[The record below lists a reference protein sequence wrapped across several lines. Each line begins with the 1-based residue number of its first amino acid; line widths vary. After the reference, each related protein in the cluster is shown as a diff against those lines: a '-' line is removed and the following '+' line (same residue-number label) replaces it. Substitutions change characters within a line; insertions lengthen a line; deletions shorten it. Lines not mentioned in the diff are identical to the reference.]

1 MYGEDMKRNVRQAPL
16 IPRTSLLAALFAVI
30 AVTGGFAQSSPD
42 RYPSQL
48 IRIIVPFAAGGTAD
62 ALARIVGDHLSQRWG
77 SPVIVENKPGAQG
90 NIGMALVAKSPPDG
104 YTLALVP
111 VGNASVNPSLFK
123 DLPYDPIKDFTPIS
137 QLAVVENVLVV
148 NGNSNIKTLDQLIE
162 LGKSKAAN
170 ITYST
175 PGAGSQAHLAA
186 ELLAHATGINLT
198 HIPYRGLAPAL
209 TDVLNGEITMT
220 FAQLSNA
227 KPFIENGRLRALGI
241 ASKERSAALPDVPTI
256 AEAGKLP
263 GFEAVS
269 WYALMAPA
277 HTPEAIVRKLS
288 GEVASIMRLPDV
300 ATALEAQGAKPVGG
314 SPEELAAVIAA
325 DTARWSK
332 LIREAHIELQ

>member
-1 MYGEDMKRNVRQAPL
+1 MKHDMQR
-16 IPRTSLLAALFAVI
+16 IPSVANALLAAVVV
-30 AVTGGFAQSSPD
+30 VTAGAANAFAQSSPD

-62 ALARIVGDHLSQRWG
+62 ALARIVGDNLSQRWG
-77 SPVIVENKPGAQG
+77 APVIVENKPGAQG

-111 VGNASVNPSLFK
+111 VGNAAVNPSLFK
-123 DLPYDPIKDFTPIS
+123 DLPYDPVKDFAPIS
-137 QLAVVENVLVV
+137 QLAIVENVLVV
-148 NGNSNIKTLDQLIE
+148 NGGSTIKTLEQLIK
-162 LGKSKAAN
+162 LAKSNTAN

-186 ELLAHATGINLT
+186 ELLAHATGIAPT
-198 HIPYRGLAPAL
+198 HVPYRGLAPAL

-220 FAQLSNA
+220 FAQLPNA
-227 KPFIENGRLRALGI
+227 KPFIENGRLRALGV
-241 ASKERSAALPDVPTI
+241 ASKERSPALPDVPTI

-277 HTPEAIVRKLS
+277 QTPEVVVRKLA
-288 GEVASIMRLPDV
+288 GEVASIMQLPSV
-300 ATALEAQGAKPVGG
+300 RTALEAQGATPVGS
-314 SPEELAAVIAA
+314 SPEQLARTIAE

-332 LIREAHIELQ
+332 LIREAHIEAQ

>member
-1 MYGEDMKRNVRQAPL
+1 MK
-16 IPRTSLLAALFAVI
+16 PRLSTSGILLMSALVFA
-30 AVTGGFAQSSPD
+30 SSGTRSFSQGATD
-42 RYPSQL
+42 HYPSQV

-62 ALARIVGDHLSQRWG
+62 ALARIVGENLSQRWG

-90 NIGMALVAKSPPDG
+90 NIGMALVAKAPPDG

-111 VGNASVNPSLFK
+111 VGNAAVNPSLFK
-123 DLPYDPIKDFTPIS
+123 ELPYDTVKDFAPIT

-148 NGNSNIKTLDQLIE
+148 NGNSPIKTLQQLID
-162 LGKSKAAN
+162 LGKAKTTN

-186 ELLAHATGINLT
+186 ELLAHATEIQLT

-241 ASKERSAALPDVPTI
+241 ASKERSTALPDVPTI
-256 AEAGKLP
+256 AEAGNLP

-277 HTPEAIVRKLS
+277 HTPEAIIRKLNA
-288 GEVASIMRLPDV
+288 EVASILQLPSV
-300 ATALEAQGAKPVGG
+300 RSALEAQGAKPVGN
-314 SPEELAAVIAA
+314 SPEQLAKIIAD

-332 LIREAHIELQ
+332 LIRDAHIEVVQ

>member
-1 MYGEDMKRNVRQAPL
+1 MKHDMQR
-16 IPRTSLLAALFAVI
+16 IPSVANALLAAVLV
-30 AVTGGFAQSSPD
+30 VTAGAANAFAQSSPD

-62 ALARIVGDHLSQRWG
+62 ALARIVGDNLSQRWG
-77 SPVIVENKPGAQG
+77 APVIVENKPGAQG

-111 VGNASVNPSLFK
+111 VGNAAVNPSLFK
-123 DLPYDPIKDFTPIS
+123 DLPYDPVKDFAPIS
-137 QLAVVENVLVV
+137 QLAIVENVLVV
-148 NGNSNIKTLDQLIE
+148 NGGSTIKTLEQLIK
-162 LGKSKAAN
+162 LAKSNTAN

-186 ELLAHATGINLT
+186 ELLAHATGIAPT
-198 HIPYRGLAPAL
+198 HVPYRGLAPAL

-220 FAQLSNA
+220 FAQLPNA
-227 KPFIENGRLRALGI
+227 KPFIENGRLRALGV
-241 ASKERSAALPDVPTI
+241 ASKERSPALPDVPTI

-277 HTPEAIVRKLS
+277 QTPEVVVRKLA
-288 GEVASIMRLPDV
+288 GEVASIMQLPSV
-300 ATALEAQGAKPVGG
+300 RTALEAQGATPVGS
-314 SPEELAAVIAA
+314 SPEQLARTIAE

-332 LIREAHIELQ
+332 LIREAHIEAQ

>member
-1 MYGEDMKRNVRQAPL
+1 MVIDMKPKPPTSTVLL
-16 IPRTSLLAALFAVI
+16 IAALVFA
-30 AVTGGFAQSSPD
+30 AGSMRTFAQSAAD
-42 RYPSQL
+42 HYPSQV

-62 ALARIVGDHLSQRWG
+62 ALARIVGENLSQRWG

-90 NIGMALVAKSPPDG
+90 NIGMALVAKAPPDG
-104 YTLALVP
+104 YTLVLVP
-111 VGNASVNPSLFK
+111 VGNAAVNPSLFK
-123 DLPYDPIKDFTPIS
+123 ELPYDPIKDFAPIT

-148 NGNSNIKTLDQLIE
+148 NGNSPIKTLQQLID
-162 LGKSKAAN
+162 LSKSKTAN

-186 ELLAHATGINLT
+186 ELLAHATGIQLT

-241 ASKERSAALPDVPTI
+241 ASKERTAALSDVPTI
-256 AEAGKLP
+256 ADAGGLP
-263 GFEAVS
+263 GFEAMS

-277 HTPEAIVRKLS
+277 HTPDAIIRKLNS
-288 GEVASIMRLPDV
+288 EVTSILQLPTV
-300 ATALEAQGAKPVGG
+300 RTALEAQGAKPVGN
-314 SPEELAAVIAA
+314 SPEQLAKIIAD
-325 DTARWSK
+325 DTARWSN
-332 LIREAHIELQ
+332 LIREAHIEVVQ

>member
-1 MYGEDMKRNVRQAPL
+1 MKLDMQP
-16 IPRTSLLAALFAVI
+16 IPALANALLAAVLV
-30 AVTGGFAQSSPD
+30 VTTGAADAFAQSSPG

-62 ALARIVGDHLSQRWG
+62 ALARIVGDNLSQRWG

-111 VGNASVNPSLFK
+111 VGNAAVNPSLFK
-123 DLPYDPIKDFTPIS
+123 DLPYDPVKDFAPIS
-137 QLAVVENVLVV
+137 QLAIVENVLVV
-148 NGNSNIKTLDQLIE
+148 NGNSAIKTLEQLIE
-162 LGKSKAAN
+162 LAKSKTAN

-186 ELLAHATGINLT
+186 ELLAHATGVELT

-241 ASKERSAALPDVPTI
+241 ASKQRSPALSDVPTI
-256 AEAGKLP
+256 AEAGNLP

-277 HTPEAIVRKLS
+277 QTPEALVRKLA
-288 GEVASIMRLPDV
+288 GEVASIMQLPSV
-300 ATALEAQGAKPVGG
+300 RAALEAQGATPVGS
-314 SPEELAAVIAA
+314 SPEQLARTIAE

-332 LIREAHIELQ
+332 LVREAHIEAQ

>member
-1 MYGEDMKRNVRQAPL
+1 MKQKISLSAIPL
-16 IPRTSLLAALFAVI
+16 VAALAC
-30 AVTGGFAQSSPD
+30 AAGATPGFAQNAAD
-42 RYPSQL
+42 HYPSQV

-62 ALARIVGDHLSQRWG
+62 ALARIVGENLSQRWG
-77 SPVIVENKPGAQG
+77 SAVIVENKPGAQG
-90 NIGMALVAKSPPDG
+90 NIGMALVAKAPPDG

-111 VGNASVNPSLFK
+111 VGNAAVNPSLFK
-123 DLPYDPIKDFTPIS
+123 ELPYDTVKDFAPIT

-148 NGNSNIKTLDQLIE
+148 SGNSPIKTLRQLID
-162 LGKSKAAN
+162 LAKAKTTN

-186 ELLAHATGINLT
+186 ELLAHATEIQLT

-256 AEAGKLP
+256 AEAGNLP

-277 HTPEAIVRKLS
+277 HTPEAIIRKLNA
-288 GEVASIMRLPDV
+288 EVASILQLPSV
-300 ATALEAQGAKPVGG
+300 RSALEAQGAKPVGN
-314 SPEELAAVIAA
+314 SPEQLAKIIAD

-332 LIREAHIELQ
+332 LIRDAHIEVVQ

>member
-1 MYGEDMKRNVRQAPL
+1 MQR
-16 IPRTSLLAALFAVI
+16 IPSVANALLAAVLV
-30 AVTGGFAQSSPD
+30 VTAGAANAFAQSSPD

-62 ALARIVGDHLSQRWG
+62 ALARIVGDNLSQRWG
-77 SPVIVENKPGAQG
+77 APVIVENKPGAQG

-111 VGNASVNPSLFK
+111 VGNAAVNPSLFK
-123 DLPYDPIKDFTPIS
+123 DLPYDPVKDFAPIS
-137 QLAVVENVLVV
+137 QLAIVENVLVV
-148 NGNSNIKTLDQLIE
+148 NGSSTIKTLEQLIE
-162 LGKSKAAN
+162 LAKSKTAN

-186 ELLAHATGINLT
+186 ELLAHATGIAPT
-198 HIPYRGLAPAL
+198 HVPYRGLAPAL

-220 FAQLSNA
+220 FAQLPNA
-227 KPFIENGRLRALGI
+227 KPFIENGRLRALGV
-241 ASKERSAALPDVPTI
+241 ASKERSPALPDVPTI

-277 HTPEAIVRKLS
+277 QTPEVVVRKLV
-288 GEVASIMRLPDV
+288 GEVASIMQLPSV
-300 ATALEAQGAKPVGG
+300 RTALEAQGATPVGS
-314 SPEELAAVIAA
+314 SPEQLARTIAE

-332 LIREAHIELQ
+332 LIREAHIEAQ

>member
-1 MYGEDMKRNVRQAPL
+1 MK
-16 IPRTSLLAALFAVI
+16 PRLSTSTIVLMSALVLAWSGTRSFS
-30 AVTGGFAQSSPD
+30 QSAD
-42 RYPSQL
+42 HYPSQV

-62 ALARIVGDHLSQRWG
+62 ALARIVGENLSQRWG

-90 NIGMALVAKSPPDG
+90 NIGMALVAKAPPDG

-111 VGNASVNPSLFK
+111 VGNAAVNPSLFK
-123 DLPYDPIKDFTPIS
+123 DLPYDMTKDFASIT

-148 NGNSNIKTLDQLIE
+148 NGKSTINTLQQLID
-162 LGKSKAAN
+162 LAKAKTSN

-175 PGAGSQAHLAA
+175 PGSGSQAHLAA
-186 ELLAHATGINLT
+186 ELLAHATEIQLT

-227 KPFIENGRLRALGI
+227 KPFIEDGRLRALGI
-241 ASKERSAALPDVPTI
+241 ASKERSAALPNVPTI
-256 AEAGKLP
+256 AEAGNLP

-277 HTPEAIVRKLS
+277 HTPEAIIRKLNA
-288 GEVASIMRLPDV
+288 EVVSILQLPSV
-300 ATALEAQGAKPVGG
+300 RSALEAQGAKPVGN
-314 SPEELAAVIAA
+314 SPEQLAKVIAD

-332 LIREAHIELQ
+332 LIRDAHIEVMQ

>member
-1 MYGEDMKRNVRQAPL
+1 MKLDMQR
-16 IPRTSLLAALFAVI
+16 IPSVANALLAAVLV
-30 AVTGGFAQSSPD
+30 VTTGAADAFGQSSPD
-42 RYPSQL
+42 HYPSQL

-62 ALARIVGDHLSQRWG
+62 ALARIVGDNLSQRWG

-90 NIGMALVAKSPPDG
+90 NIGIALVAKSPPDG

-111 VGNASVNPSLFK
+111 VGNAAVNPSLFK
-123 DLPYDPIKDFTPIS
+123 DLPYDPVKDLAPIS
-137 QLAVVENVLVV
+137 QLAIVENVLVV
-148 NGNSNIKTLDQLIE
+148 NGNSTIKTLEQLIE
-162 LGKSKAAN
+162 LAKSKTAN

-175 PGAGSQAHLAA
+175 PGAGSQAHLAV
-186 ELLAHATGINLT
+186 ELLAHATGIELT

-241 ASKERSAALPDVPTI
+241 ASKQRSAALPDVPTI
-256 AEAGKLP
+256 AEAGNLP

-277 HTPEAIVRKLS
+277 QTPEAVVRKLA
-288 GEVASIMRLPDV
+288 GEVASIMQLPSV
-300 ATALEAQGAKPVGG
+300 RTALEAQGATPVGS
-314 SPEELAAVIAA
+314 SPEQLARTIAE

-332 LIREAHIELQ
+332 LIREAHIEAQ

>member
-1 MYGEDMKRNVRQAPL
+1 MKLDMQRIYSAANL
-16 IPRTSLLAALFAVI
+16 LLAVALV
-30 AVTGGFAQSSPD
+30 VTTGIGDAFGQGSPD

-62 ALARIVGDHLSQRWG
+62 ALARIVGDNLSERWG

-111 VGNASVNPSLFK
+111 VGNAAVNPSLFK
-123 DLPYDPIKDFTPIS
+123 DLPYDPVKDFAPIS
-137 QLAVVENVLVV
+137 QLAIVENVLVV
-148 NGNSNIKTLDQLIE
+148 NGNSTINTLEQLIA
-162 LGKSKAAN
+162 LAKLKTTN

-186 ELLAHATGINLT
+186 ELLAHATGIQLT
-198 HIPYRGLAPAL
+198 HVPYRGLAPAL

-227 KPFIENGRLRALGI
+227 KQFIENGRLRALGV
-241 ASKERSAALPDVPTI
+241 ASKQRSPALPDVPTI

-269 WYALMAPA
+269 WYALMSPA
-277 HTPEAIVRKLS
+277 QTPEAVVRKLA
-288 GEVASIMRLPDV
+288 GEVASIMQLPGV
-300 ATALEAQGAKPVGG
+300 RTALEAQGATPVGS
-314 SPEELAAVIAA
+314 SPEQLAKTIAEDA
-325 DTARWSK
+325 TRWSK
-332 LIREAHIELQ
+332 LIREAHIEAQ

>member
-1 MYGEDMKRNVRQAPL
+1 MKRNMRS
-16 IPRTSLLAALFAVI
+16 IPSASNVLLAAALFLALG
-30 AVTGGFAQSSPD
+30 AEDCFAQAAPD
-42 RYPSQL
+42 RYPSQV
-48 IRIIVPFAAGGTAD
+48 IKIVVPFAAGGTAD
-62 ALARIVGDHLSQRWG
+62 ALARIVGDNLNQRWG

-123 DLPYDPIKDFTPIS
+123 DLPYDAVRDFVPIS

-162 LGKSKAAN
+162 LAKSKTVN

-186 ELLAHATGINLT
+186 ELLAHATGIKLT

-263 GFEAVS
+263 DFEAVS

-277 HTPEAIVRKLS
+277 RTPDTIVRKLN
-288 GEVASIMRLPDV
+288 GEVAAIMHLPAV
-300 ATALEAQGAKPVGG
+300 GVALEAQGAKPVGN
-314 SPEELAAVIAA
+314 SPEELAKVIAA
-325 DTARWSK
+325 DTTRWSK
-332 LIREAHIELQ
+332 LIREAHIETQ

>member
-1 MYGEDMKRNVRQAPL
+1 MKHDMQR
-16 IPRTSLLAALFAVI
+16 IPSVANALLAAVLV
-30 AVTGGFAQSSPD
+30 VTAGAANAFTQSSPD

-62 ALARIVGDHLSQRWG
+62 ALARIVGDNLSQRWG
-77 SPVIVENKPGAQG
+77 APVIVENKPGAQG

-111 VGNASVNPSLFK
+111 VGNAAVNPSLFK
-123 DLPYDPIKDFTPIS
+123 DLPYDPVKDFAPIS
-137 QLAVVENVLVV
+137 QLAIVENVLVV
-148 NGNSNIKTLDQLIE
+148 NGGSTIKTLEQLIE
-162 LGKSKAAN
+162 LAKSKTAN

-186 ELLAHATGINLT
+186 ELLAHATGIAPT
-198 HIPYRGLAPAL
+198 HVPYRGLAPAL

-220 FAQLSNA
+220 FAQLPNA
-227 KPFIENGRLRALGI
+227 KPFIENGRLRALGV
-241 ASKERSAALPDVPTI
+241 ASKERSPALPDVPTI

-277 HTPEAIVRKLS
+277 QTPEVVVRKLA
-288 GEVASIMRLPDV
+288 GEVASIMQLPSV
-300 ATALEAQGAKPVGG
+300 RTALEAQGATPVGS
-314 SPEELAAVIAA
+314 SPEQLARTIAE

-332 LIREAHIELQ
+332 LIREAHIEAQ

>member
-1 MYGEDMKRNVRQAPL
+1 MK
-16 IPRTSLLAALFAVI
+16 PRLSTSTALLMSALVFAASGTCSFSQGA
-30 AVTGGFAQSSPD
+30 AD
-42 RYPSQL
+42 HYPSQV
-48 IRIIVPFAAGGTAD
+48 IRIVVSFAAGGTAD
-62 ALARIVGDHLSQRWG
+62 ALARIVGENLSQRWG

-90 NIGMALVAKSPPDG
+90 NIGMALVAKAPPDG

-111 VGNASVNPSLFK
+111 VGNAAVNPSLIK
-123 DLPYDPIKDFTPIS
+123 ELPYDMAKDFAPIT

-148 NGNSNIKTLDQLIE
+148 NGKSTVDTLQQLID
-162 LGKSKAAN
+162 LAKAKTTN

-186 ELLAHATGINLT
+186 ELLAHATGIQLT
-198 HIPYRGLAPAL
+198 HIPYRGLVPAL

-227 KPFIENGRLRALGI
+227 KPFIEDGRLRALGI

-277 HTPEAIVRKLS
+277 QTPDAIVRKLS
-288 GEVASIMRLPDV
+288 GEVASIMRLPGV
-300 ATALEAQGAKPVGG
+300 ATALEAQGAKPVGN
-314 SPEELAAVIAA
+314 SPEELAKIIVE

-332 LIREAHIELQ
+332 LIREAHIEVQ

>member
-1 MYGEDMKRNVRQAPL
+1 MKPKPWTWLV
-16 IPRTSLLAALFAVI
+16 AL
-30 AVTGGFAQSSPD
+30 VTALVFAQSGMHALAQSAAD
-42 RYPSQL
+42 HYPSQV

-62 ALARIVGDHLSQRWG
+62 ALARIVGENLSQRWG

-90 NIGMALVAKSPPDG
+90 NIGMGLVAKAPPDG

-111 VGNASVNPSLFK
+111 VGNAAVNPSLFK
-123 DLPYDPIKDFTPIS
+123 ELPYDPVKDFAPIT

-148 NGNSNIKTLDQLIE
+148 NGNSPIKTLQQLIE
-162 LGKSKAAN
+162 LARAKTTN

-186 ELLAHATGINLT
+186 ELVAHATGIELT

-209 TDVLNGEITMT
+209 TDVLNGEITIT

-256 AEAGKLP
+256 AEAGNLP
-263 GFEAVS
+263 EFEAVS

-277 HTPEAIVRKLS
+277 HTSEAIIRKLNT
-288 GEVASIMRLPDV
+288 EITSILQLPGV
-300 ATALEAQGAKPVGG
+300 RSALETQGARPVGN
-314 SPEELAAVIAA
+314 SPEQLAKVIAD

-332 LIREAHIELQ
+332 LIREAHIEVVQ

>member
-1 MYGEDMKRNVRQAPL
+1 MKPDMQG
-16 IPRTSLLAALFAVI
+16 IPSVANALLAAVLV
-30 AVTGGFAQSSPD
+30 VTAGAAHAFAQSSPD

-62 ALARIVGDHLSQRWG
+62 ALARIVGDNLSQRWG
-77 SPVIVENKPGAQG
+77 APVIVENKPGAQG

-111 VGNASVNPSLFK
+111 VGNAAVNPSLFK
-123 DLPYDPIKDFTPIS
+123 DLPYDPVKDFAPIS
-137 QLAVVENVLVV
+137 QLAIVENVLVV
-148 NGNSNIKTLDQLIE
+148 NGSSTIKTLEQLIE
-162 LGKSKAAN
+162 LAKSKTAN

-186 ELLAHATGINLT
+186 ELLAHATGIAPT
-198 HIPYRGLAPAL
+198 HVPYRGLAPAL

-220 FAQLSNA
+220 FAQLPNA
-227 KPFIENGRLRALGI
+227 KPFIENGRLRALGV
-241 ASKERSAALPDVPTI
+241 ASKERSPALPDVPTI

-277 HTPEAIVRKLS
+277 QTPEAVVRKLV
-288 GEVASIMRLPDV
+288 GEVGSIMQLPSV
-300 ATALEAQGAKPVGG
+300 RTALEAQGATPVGG
-314 SPEELAAVIAA
+314 SPEQLARTIVE

-332 LIREAHIELQ
+332 LIREAHIDAQ

>member
-1 MYGEDMKRNVRQAPL
+1 MNHNIRHFSSISKTP
-16 IPRTSLLAALFAVI
+16 LLAALFA
-30 AVTGGFAQSSPD
+30 ATVTTVAFAQSSSD
-42 RYPSQL
+42 HYPSQL
-48 IRIIVPFAAGGTAD
+48 IRLVVPFAAGGTAD
-62 ALARIVGDHLSQRWG
+62 ALARIVGDNLSQRWG

-90 NIGMALVAKSPPDG
+90 NIGMAAVAKSPPDG

-111 VGNASVNPSLFK
+111 VGNAAVNPSLFK
-123 DLPYDPIKDFTPIS
+123 DLPYNPIKDFAPIS

-148 NGNSNIKTLDQLIE
+148 NGNSNIKTLDQLIA
-162 LGKSKAAN
+162 LGKSKVGN

-186 ELLAHATGINLT
+186 ELLAHATGIELT
-198 HIPYRGLAPAL
+198 HVPYRGLAPAL

-227 KPFIENGRLRALGI
+227 KPFIENGRLRALGV
-241 ASKERSAALPDVPTI
+241 ASRERSAALPDVPTI

-277 HTPEAIVRKLS
+277 HTPDAVVRKLY
-288 GEVASIMRLPDV
+288 GEVASIMRLPGV
-300 ATALEAQGAKPVGG
+300 GTALEAQGAKPVGG
-314 SPEELAAVIAA
+314 TPEQLAAVIAD

-332 LIREAHIELQ
+332 LIREAHIEVQ

>member
-1 MYGEDMKRNVRQAPL
+1 MNLYPWISKV
-16 IPRTSLLAALFAVI
+16 LLAASLVA
-30 AVTGGFAQSSPD
+30 ASGTCGLTQTSPD
-42 RYPSQL
+42 HYPSQL

-62 ALARIVGDHLSQRWG
+62 ALARIVGDNLNQRWG

-90 NIGMALVAKSPPDG
+90 NIGMAQVARSVPDG

-111 VGNASVNPSLFK
+111 VGNAAVNPSLFK
-123 DLPYDPIKDFTPIS
+123 DLPYDPVKDFAPIS

-148 NGNSNIKTLDQLIE
+148 NGNMKIKTLEQLIE
-162 LGKSKAAN
+162 LAKLKTTN

-186 ELLAHATGINLT
+186 ELLAHATRIELT
-198 HIPYRGLAPAL
+198 HVPYRGLAPAL

-241 ASKERSAALPDVPTI
+241 ASNERSAALPDVPTI

-277 HTPEAIVRKLS
+277 QTPDAIVRKLN
-288 GEVASIMRLPDV
+288 GEVAAIMRLPAV
-300 ATALEAQGAKPVGG
+300 GVALEAQGAKPVGN
-314 SPEELAAVIAA
+314 SPEALAKIIAD

-332 LIREAHIELQ
+332 LIREAHIEVQ